1 MKDTLSMRGYV
12 EQVIR
17 REGPIPFSRYMQ
29 LCLYGETGSP
39 PGFYTRER
47 EQFGKK
53 GDFYTSSDVHAVY
66 GRLQCRQ
73 FEQMWRMLGSP
84 NELAIVELGPG
95 RGLFAQDVMAW
106 AEKKFPEFRKALRY
120 SMVEASASLRERLG
134 QRFAEEIATGKCE
147 IHESLEQAF
156 AALPEFVIIFA
167 NEFFDALPAE
177 VVDDRGEVRVDAH
190 DGQFVEKFVPPSQQ
204 TSDFL
209 KKYAVEPQEGERVD
223 APLIAQEYMTRI
235 AENMR
240 GRRGFGVFVDYG
252 YVQQGMFAGR
262 HMGTVT
268 CFREHTIADSP
279 YDAPGEQDI
288 TVHVNFTALADA
300 ARQHGLEPLAWM
312 TQSQFLIGIGEESQF
327 AEAFEECRLP
337 QEHAKR
343 AMQLKHLITPE
354 GMGEAFHVLV
364 VGANVDKEKAARL
377 DGLKFVR
384 PSNQI

>member
-1 MKDTLSMRGYV
+1 MREYV

-17 REGPIPFSRYMQ
+17 REGAIPFSRYMR

-47 EQFGKK
+47 EQFGKA

-66 GRLQCRQ
+66 GRLLCRQ
-73 FEQMWRMLGSP
+73 FEQMWRTLGSP
-84 NELAIVELGPG
+84 SELAIVELGPG
-95 RGLFAQDVMAW
+95 RGLFAQDVLAW
-106 AEKKFPEFRKALRY
+106 AEKKFPEFWKALCY
-120 SMVEASASLRERLG
+120 LMVETSASLRERLKH
-134 QRFAEEIATGKCE
+134 RFADEITAGKCE
-147 IHESLEQAF
+147 VHESLEQAF
-156 AALPEFVIIFA
+156 AAVPEFVIVFA

-177 VVDDRGEVRVDAH
+177 VVDHRGEVRIDAH
-190 DGQFVEKFVPPSQQ
+190 DGHFVEKFIPPSQQ
-204 TSDFL
+204 VSDFV

-223 APLIAQEYMTRI
+223 APLVAQDYMARI
-235 AENMR
+235 AEDL
-240 GRRGFGVFVDYG
+240 RRRKGYGVFVDYG
-252 YVQQGMFAGR
+252 YVQQEMFAGR

-300 ARQHGLEPLAWM
+300 ACRHGLEPLAWV

-327 AEAFEECRLP
+327 AEAFEECKLP

-384 PSNQI
+384 PSNRI